1 MDIGGEKKWAA
12 HKPVLL
18 REVIE
23 NLKPQSGGWYIDA
36 TLGAGGHAEAIL
48 AQSTPTVKLLGLD
61 RDPQALAIARVRL
74 QHCAGRVDIV
84 QGNFASLE
92 NIAAE
97 RGFLGVQGILLDL
110 GLSSLQLADENR
122 GFSFQ
127 IDAPLDMRFDPSQ
140 GETAADLVN
149 ELLESDLADVIF
161 QYGGERRS
169 RRIARAIVK
178 ARPITRTARLAE
190 VVSRAVGRRTRIHP
204 ATKTFQ
210 ALRIAVNRELEA
222 LEQVLP
228 QAVDL
233 LAPEGRLLV
242 ISFHSLEDR
251 IVKRFFQHESRDC
264 ICPPELP
271 VCMCD
276 HRATLRIVT
285 RRPVRP
291 LAEEVQDNPRSRSA
305 RLRVAARLPG

>member
-1 MDIGGEKKWAA
+1 MAIGGEKKWAA
-12 HKPVLL
+12 HKSVLL

-23 NLKPQSGGWYIDA
+23 NLEPQPGGRYIDA
-36 TLGAGGHAEAIL
+36 TLGVGGHAEAIL
-48 AQSTPTVKLLGLD
+48 AQSVPEVKLLGLD
-61 RDPQALAIARVRL
+61 RDTQALEIARARL
-74 QHCAGRVDIV
+74 QHHGERVDIIH
-84 QGNFASLE
+84 GNFASLTD
-92 NIAAE
+92 IATE
-97 RGFLGVQGILLDL
+97 HGFLGVQGILLDL
-110 GLSSLQLADENR
+110 GFSSLQLADENR

-127 IDAPLDMRFDPSQ
+127 IDAPLDMRFDSSQ
-140 GETAADLVN
+140 GATAADLVN
-149 ELLESDLADVIF
+149 GLLESDLADVIF

-169 RRIARAIVK
+169 RRIARAIVN

-190 VVSRAVGRRTRIHP
+190 VVSRAAGRRTRIHP

-210 ALRIAVNRELEA
+210 SLRIAVNRELEA

-233 LAPEGRLLV
+233 LATEGRLLV

-251 IVKRFFQHESRDC
+251 IVKHFFRRESRDC
-264 ICPPELP
+264 VCPPELP

-285 RRPVRP
+285 RRPVNP
-291 LAEEVQDNPRSRSA
+291 SAEEVQDNPRSRSA
-305 RLRVAARLPG
+305 HLRVAARLPQ